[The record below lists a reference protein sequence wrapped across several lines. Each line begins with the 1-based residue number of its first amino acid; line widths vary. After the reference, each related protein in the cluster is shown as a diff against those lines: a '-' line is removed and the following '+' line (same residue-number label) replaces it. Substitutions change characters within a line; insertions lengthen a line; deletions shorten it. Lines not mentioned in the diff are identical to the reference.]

1 MKSYYN
7 RIEESTQYIQQ
18 KINNFK
24 PQFGIILGTGLGN
37 LVGDINISYTLPYED
52 IPNFPVSTVETHK
65 GKLIFGQLN
74 GKDVVAMQGRFH
86 YYEGY
91 DAKAIT
97 FPVRVMKMLGI
108 QKLFISNAAG
118 GLRADHQKGDLM
130 IIKDHI
136 NLQPDN
142 PLRGENIEQLGPRFP
157 DMYEPYNMDMI
168 EMGLLIAKEKNYRC
182 EAGVYVSVPGPN
194 LETVAEYVYLNRI
207 GAEAVGMSTI
217 PEVIVAVHMGL
228 PVFAISVI
236 TDICFPP
243 ERVEPANVP
252 DIIATAKE
260 AEPKMTDIIK
270 GMIERMV

>member
-1 MKSYYN
+1 MKSYFEK
-7 RIEESTQYIQQ
+7 IEESTQYIEQS
-18 KINNFK
+18 IGDFK
-24 PQFGIILGTGLGN
+24 PQLGIILGTGLGN
-37 LVGDINISYTLPYED
+37 LVNDISISYTLPYQN

-65 GKLIFGQLN
+65 GKLIFGKLN
-74 GKDVVAMQGRFH
+74 GKNVVAMQGRFH

-91 DAKAIT
+91 NAKEIT
-97 FPVRVMKMLGI
+97 FPVRVMKWLGI

-142 PLRGENIEQLGPRFP
+142 PLRGENLEQLGPRFP
-157 DMYEPYNMDMI
+157 DMFAPYDKAMI
-168 EMGLLIAKEKNYRC
+168 KLGLSIAKEKNYRC
-182 EAGVYVSVPGPN
+182 QAGVYVSVPGPN
-194 LETVAEYVYLNRI
+194 LETIAEYVYLNRI
-207 GAEAVGMSTI
+207 GAEAVGMSTV

-243 ERVEPANVP
+243 ERVGPVSVP
-252 DIIATAKE
+252 DIIAIAKK

-270 GMIERMV
+270 TLIEQIS